1 MTLGQGLCHPRQLL
15 ERLTAKEFAELRSVF
30 PWAFQKLNGGD
41 KTLQEMLGT
50 EQSEAEMLAQLGPL
64 VKDNGHPRKAVNLPG
79 AG

>member
-1 MTLGQGLCHPRQLL
+1 MALGQGLLHPRQLL

-41 KTLQEMLGT
+41 KTLQEMLGV
-50 EQSEAEMLAQLGPL
+50 EQSEGDMLAALGPL
-64 VKDNGHPRKAVNLPG
+64 VKDHGHTRKAINLPG